1 VRSPIDRLWPNAR
14 ISGLGELMATEF
26 AAAGPPDPDF
36 SVAMLEVYTGAG
48 VSLATGVSNQ
58 VQPPL
63 ASALTALVAAIAS
76 DGVAGDVQITAGF
89 NPAATA

>member
-1 VRSPIDRLWPNAR
+1 
-14 ISGLGELMATEF
+14 
-26 AAAGPPDPDF
+26 
-36 SVAMLEVYTGAG
+36 MLEVYTGAG